1 MTIAL
6 APELRDQQNPVI
18 LGDRPLADGT
28 DLSQLSRYNDD
39 VWDLT
44 PGILDHHSTT
54 FVYRFDVFPDHY
66 RALAKQYVWTL
77 INHDAPVAIHASGAP
92 RLALRTICNSRAAL
106 NRILTWFETFGITDL
121 RSIRESDY
129 DRLLAWLLTSALSR
143 DRAGD
148 VLLEVRRL
156 WSYRLLLDLPY
167 QLPAP
172 VPWYGA
178 TNQDLLGRSKSGP
191 ENRTPRI
198 ADDTIQPLIVW
209 AARFIEDLSSDI
221 IVAYREWC
229 LYSHGA
235 NAAPRGP
242 LPVSGTR
249 QERVVQALEALRNA
263 GRGIP
268 SATVNG
274 APTVN
279 WAHLGRLANAQ
290 GHSIERW
297 DRPLIQRS
305 GLELDHS
312 TYVLAK
318 ADSRIDGLK
327 WRPEGIEY
335 HEAPVLAENLMTA
348 AFILVSYLSGMRP
361 GEALNLRRG
370 CVEYSESA
378 GLWLLTG
385 RHFKGV
391 RDTTGVLDTAGEIRQ
406 QPWTVHE
413 LVAKAI
419 RVLEQLHDEPLLFP
433 RTMMRRS
440 RPQVARPG
448 TAITTAQAAT
458 AIGRFTKW
466 VNQFCGTAGRPDNI
480 PADPRGKINPSRFR
494 RTLAWH
500 IVRRPR
506 GLVAAAIQYGHVWVQ
521 MTQGY
526 AGSLQSGFAD
536 EIAFERWLTRMDE
549 FKAAEEY
556 LDSGGRLSGP
566 AAAAFESRTR
576 RANQRFAGRTVAT
589 LRQAQRLLD
598 DASVQIFTGRG
609 MHCVF
614 DKSKSLC
621 ARGQKHPS
629 LTKCQEACQNLVRT
643 DADVD
648 QLREDLRN
656 IREIRTMD
664 VLAPPVRWARFDS
677 VAEQLQTAIAAHY
690 GRLP

>member
-1 MTIAL
+1 MTTAL
-6 APELRDQQNPVI
+6 ALVSRDGHNPIV
-18 LGDRPLADGT
+18 LGDRPVADGT
-28 DLSQLSRYNDD
+28 DLSQLSRYDDD

-54 FVYRFDVFPDHY
+54 LVYRFDVFPDHY
-66 RALAKQYVWTL
+66 RELAKQYVWTL
-77 INHDAPVAIHASGAP
+77 INHDAPVAIHASGTP
-92 RLALRTICNSRAAL
+92 RLALRSICNSRAAL
-106 NRILTWFETFGITDL
+106 NRVLIWFETYGISDL
-121 RSIRESDY
+121 RSVRESDY
-129 DRLLAWLLTSALSR
+129 DRLLAWLLTSDLNR
-143 DRAGD
+143 GIAGD

-156 WSYRLLLDLPY
+156 WSYRGLLDPPF
-167 QLPAP
+167 QLPPP

-191 ENRTPRI
+191 GNRTPRI
-198 ADDTIQPLIVW
+198 ADDTIQPLVVW
-209 AARFIEDLSSDI
+209 AARFVEDLSSDI
-221 IVAYREWC
+221 IAAYREWC
-229 LYSHGA
+229 LYSHGE
-235 NAAPRGP
+235 NAEPRGP
-242 LPVSGTR
+242 LPLSGTR
-249 QERVVQALEALRNA
+249 QERVVGALEALRQA

-268 SATVNG
+268 STIVNG
-274 APTVN
+274 ASTVN
-279 WAHLGRLANAQ
+279 WTHLGRLANAR

-297 DRPLIQRS
+297 DLPLIQRS
-305 GLELDHS
+305 GLELDNS
-312 TYVLAK
+312 TYVLVR
-318 ADSRIDGLK
+318 ADCRIDGVK

-335 HEAPVLAENLMTA
+335 HEAPILAENLMTA

-370 CVEYSESA
+370 CVEYSEN
-378 GLWLLTG
+378 GRLWLIIG

-391 RDTTGVLDTAGEIRQ
+391 RNATGVLDTAGAIRRE
-406 QPWTVHE
+406 PWTVHE

-440 RPQVARPG
+440 RPEVARTG
-448 TAITTAQAAT
+448 TAITTAQAAA
-458 AIGRFTKW
+458 AIGRFAEW
-466 VNQFCGTAGRPDNI
+466 VNRFCSTAGRPDKI
-480 PADPRGKINPSRFR
+480 PADPRGTINPSRFR

-536 EIAFERWLTRMDE
+536 EIAFERWLTRMDD
-549 FKAAEEY
+549 FRVAGEY

-566 AAAAFESRTR
+566 AASAFESRTR
-576 RANQRFAGRTVAT
+576 AANQRFAGRTVAT

-598 DASVQIFTGRG
+598 DASVQIFAGRG

-614 DKSKSLC
+614 DRSKSLC
-621 ARGQKHPS
+621 ARGQMHPN
-629 LTKCQEACQNLVRT
+629 LTKCQEGCQNLVRT

-648 QLREDLRN
+648 QLREDLRD
-656 IREIRTMD
+656 IKEIRAID
-664 VLAPPVRWARFDS
+664 DLAPPVRWARLDA
-677 VAEQLQTAIAAHY
+677 VAEQLQTAIAAHD
-690 GRLP
+690 GMLP

>member
-1 MTIAL
+1 
-6 APELRDQQNPVI
+6 EFRSQHNPIV
-18 LGDRPLADGT
+18 LGDRPVVEGT
-28 DLSQLSRYNDD
+28 DVSRLSRYEDD

-54 FVYRFDVFPDHY
+54 LVYRFDVFPENY
-66 RALAKQYVWTL
+66 REFAKQYVWTL
-77 INHDAPVAIHASGAP
+77 INHDAPVMIHTSGTP
-92 RLALRTICNSRAAL
+92 RLSLQSICTSRAAL
-106 NRILTWFETFGITDL
+106 NRVLTWFDTVGITDL
-121 RSIRESDY
+121 RSVRESDY
-129 DRLLAWLLTSALSR
+129 DRLLAWLLTSNLKR
-143 DRAGD
+143 DVAGD
-148 VLLEVRRL
+148 VLLAVRRL
-156 WSYRLLLDLPY
+156 WSYRELLDPPF
-167 QLPAP
+167 QLPP
-172 VPWYGA
+172 SVPWYGA
-178 TNQDLLGRSKSGP
+178 TNQDLLGRSKTGP

-198 ADDTIQPLIVW
+198 ADATIQPLVVW
-209 AARFIEDLSSDI
+209 AARFVTDFASDI
-221 IVAYREWC
+221 IAAYREWR

-235 NAAPRGP
+235 NAQPRGP
-242 LPVSGTR
+242 LPVTGSR

-263 GRGIP
+263 GRGLP
-268 SATVNG
+268 STTVNG
-274 APTVN
+274 TPAIN
-279 WAHLGRLANAQ
+279 WAHLGRLAQAR
-290 GHSIERW
+290 GHSIELR
-297 DRPLIQRS
+297 DKPLIQRS
-305 GLELDHS
+305 GLKLDHS

-318 ADSRIDGLK
+318 SDCQIEGVK
-327 WRPEGIEY
+327 WKPNGVEY
-335 HEAPVLAENLMTA
+335 HEAPLLAENLMTA

-370 CVEYSESA
+370 CVEYSENTE
-378 GLWLLTG
+378 LWLVTG

-391 RDTTGVLDTAGEIRQ
+391 RDLSGVLDPAGAIRQ

-413 LVAKAI
+413 LVAEAI
-419 RVLEQLHDEPLLFP
+419 QVLEQLHDEPLLFS
-433 RTMMRRS
+433 RNVMHKS
-440 RPQVARPG
+440 RPDIARAG
-448 TAITTAQAAT
+448 SAITTAQVTA
-458 AIGRFTKW
+458 AIGRFAAW
-466 VNQFCGTAGRPDNI
+466 VNRFCKTRGRLDII
-480 PADPRGKINPSRFR
+480 PADSRGTINPSRFR

-566 AAAAFESRTR
+566 AASAFESRTR
-576 RANQRFAGRTVAT
+576 AANHRFAGRTVAT

-598 DASVQIFTGRG
+598 DASMQIFAGRG

-629 LTKCQEACQNLVRT
+629 LTKCQEGCQNLVRT

-648 QLREDLRN
+648 ELREDLRN
-656 IREIRTMD
+656 IKEIRAMD
-664 VLAPPVRWARFDS
+664 DLAPPVRWARLDAVS
-677 VAEQLQTAIAAHY
+677 EQLQTAIAAHE
-690 GRLP
+690 GMLA

>member
-6 APELRDQQNPVI
+6 APKIRDQHNPII
-18 LGDRPLADGT
+18 LGNRPLAEGT

-66 RALAKQYVWTL
+66 RELARQYVWTL
-77 INHDAPVAIHASGAP
+77 VNHDAPVAIHASGTP
-92 RLALRTICNSRAAL
+92 RLAIRSICNSRAAL
-106 NRILTWFETFGITDL
+106 NRVLTLFETFGITDL
-121 RSIRESDY
+121 RSVRESDY
-129 DRLLAWLLTSALSR
+129 DRLLAWLLTSDLKQ

-156 WSYRLLLDLPY
+156 WSYRELLDPPF
-167 QLPAP
+167 QLPPP

-209 AARFIEDLSSDI
+209 AARFVEDLSIDI
-221 IVAYREWC
+221 IAAYREWR

-235 NAAPRGP
+235 NAKPRGP

-249 QERVVQALEALRNA
+249 QERVVQALEALRQA

-268 SATVNG
+268 STIVDDAR
-274 APTVN
+274 TVN
-279 WAHLGRLANAQ
+279 WRHLGRLANAR

-297 DRPLIQRS
+297 DLPLIQRS
-305 GLELDHS
+305 GLEIDDS

-318 ADSRIDGLK
+318 ADCWIDGVK
-327 WRPEGIEY
+327 WRPKGIEY

-370 CVEYSESA
+370 CLEYSESA
-378 GLWLLTG
+378 GLWLVTG

-391 RDTTGVLDTAGEIRQ
+391 RNASGVLDTAGAIRPE
-406 QPWTVHE
+406 PWTVHE
-413 LVAKAI
+413 LVAKSI
-419 RVLEQLHDEPLLFP
+419 RVLEQLHEEPLLFP
-433 RTMMRRS
+433 RILMRRS
-440 RPQVARPG
+440 RPEIARTG
-448 TAITTAQAAT
+448 TAITVAQATT
-458 AIGRFTKW
+458 AIGRFSEW
-466 VNQFCGTAGRPDNI
+466 VNRFCSTGGRPDNI
-480 PADPRGKINPSRFR
+480 PADPRGTINPSRFR

-536 EIAFERWLTRMDE
+536 EIAFEKWLTRMDE

-566 AAAAFESRTR
+566 AASAFESRTR
-576 RANQRFAGRTVAT
+576 SANQRFAGRTVAT

-598 DASVQIFTGRG
+598 DASVQIFAGRG

-621 ARGQKHPS
+621 ARGQQHPS
-629 LTKCQEACQNLVRT
+629 LTKCQERCQNLVRT

-648 QLREDLRN
+648 QLREDLRDIN
-656 IREIRTMD
+656 EIRAID
-664 VLAPPVRWARFDS
+664 DLAPRVRWARLDA
-677 VAEQLQTAIAAHY
+677 VAEQLQTAIAAHD
-690 GRLP
+690 GMLP